1 MHWLPVFFFL
11 YFFVQPYS
19 FSSVCGEVT
28 AHDPQGHMLPHYE
41 WVSDCGHIW
50 YVRECEWEFV
60 SCCPTLRMCAS
71 WSSHGHTLAIFKC
84 RKRYCRSSLEV
95 LVHEGQK
102 GPGREPATQ
111 NVHVRAV
118 RSYRNSRYNYKQIGG
133 DFFFFAQQERNVSWS
148 QWFSWSPCSRTT
160 CPLHPGIPVVFSFPV
175 DGAVEEE
182 EGAAAALHRDVWDSN
197 CNLWPLPQR
206 QVSH

>member
-1 MHWLPVFFFL
+1 MHWLPVFFL
-11 YFFVQPYS
+11 YFLVQPYS

-133 DFFFFAQQERNVSWS
+133 DFFFF
-148 QWFSWSPCSRTT
+148 
-160 CPLHPGIPVVFSFPV
+160 CPTGKKYFMEPVVFLKSV
-175 DGAVEEE
+175 QQD
-182 EGAAAALHRDVWDSN
+182 H
-197 CNLWPLPQR
+197 LPSSPWHSCGFLIPCGWCSRGGGRSGSCSSQR
-206 QVSH
+206 CLG

>member
-118 RSYRNSRYNYKQIGG
+118 RSYRNSQYNYRQIGG
-133 DFFFFAQQERNVSWS
+133 DFFFFLPNRKEMFHGASGFPEVCAAGPPALFTLAFL
-148 QWFSWSPCSRTT
+148 WFSHS
-160 CPLHPGIPVVFSFPV
+160 
-175 DGAVEEE
+175 
-182 EGAAAALHRDVWDSN
+182 
-197 CNLWPLPQR
+197 LWMVQ
-206 QVSH
+206 